1 MWRQWRCVD
10 IVVDACVEA
19 AASRLAAEP
28 RPSVSTRW
36 GLEPQPSRAQ
46 PFCQQSELCGSSMR
60 QTLLIRM
67 MHARAPSEALALFA
81 VVGAVAAV
89 QRRRASE
96 HRSKV
101 QAQQRSEVT
110 HHVWDLAAQGWG
122 ADGNGRRKGEYEFL
136 GIPKPMADASLAVVA
151 GVSTADHERISKF

>member
-1 MWRQWRCVD
+1 MASGKGGGCVEAVWRCVD

-46 PFCQQSELCGSSMR
+46 PFCQPSELCGSSMR

-67 MHARAPSEALALFA
+67 LHARAPSEALALFA

-89 QRRRASE
+89 RRRRASE
-96 HRSKV
+96 HRSK
-101 QAQQRSEVT
+101 RSS
-110 HHVWDLAAQGWG
+110 AARSPTMSGTWRRG
-122 ADGNGRRKGEYEFL
+122 AGEQMATGGEKGSR
-136 GIPKPMADASLAVVA
+136 IPGDP
-151 GVSTADHERISKF
+151 